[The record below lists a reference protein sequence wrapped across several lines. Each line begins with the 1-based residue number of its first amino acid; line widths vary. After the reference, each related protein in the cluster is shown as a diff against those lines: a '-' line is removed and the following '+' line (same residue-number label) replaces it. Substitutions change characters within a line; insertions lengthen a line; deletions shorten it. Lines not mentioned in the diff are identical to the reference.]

1 MKFYLLSML
10 ITLFTMSAFADT
22 NSSVVL
28 NHLMTVGRNDQGFEK
43 LPDQLRLNG
52 WEFKNYPPNFY
63 YVTGPDGVAKRK
75 YEYILK
81 KGKIDGIA
89 MTGGHQQIMLYTKE
103 ACLAVYKESLS
114 IKADES
120 LLDSTNDILKEKNVA
135 GPTRDPKDLSF
146 GRKYAQNCK
155 LIFSLDQDKVLTE
168 MMKERKG
175 SK

>member
-1 MKFYLLSML
+1 MKFILSSML
-10 ITLFTMSAFADT
+10 VTLFTLSAIADE
-22 NSSVVL
+22 NANIVL

-43 LPDQLRLNG
+43 LPDQLKLNG

-63 YVTGPDGVAKRK
+63 YVTGPEGLAKRK
-75 YEYILK
+75 YEYVIK
-81 KGKIDGIA
+81 KGKIKGIA
-89 MTGGHQQIMLYTKE
+89 MTGGHQQNMLYTKK
-103 ACLAVYKESLS
+103 ACLEVYKESLS

-120 LLDSTNDILKEKNVA
+120 LLDSMNDILKKHNVA

-155 LIFSLDQDKVLTE
+155 LIFSLDQEKVLNE
-168 MMKERKG
+168 MMKQRKG